1 MLLPSD
7 QLLNYFGTL
16 CIELKEGNASLLP
29 SRMKLCCSVL
39 PCAVLHCS
47 VLFYTVLCCS
57 VLKDD
62 GPQRQFRAQPFNF
75 VFIRAENL
83 ATFPIF
89 PKFRHFT
96 IVFRWFPSRARKVF
110 TRVHFFQLCR
120 LHFRLHDRVKP
131 RRCFL
136 QGCLQGPAKTRLFH
150 NPVNPLKRRSND
162 STA

>member
-1 MLLPSD
+1 M
-7 QLLNYFGTL
+7 F
-16 CIELKEGNASLLP
+16 SLT
-29 SRMKLCCSVL
+29 VY
-39 PCAVLHCS
+39 S
-47 VLFYTVLCCS
+47 VLFCTVLCCS
-57 VLKDD
+57 VLFCVVPCCKTTARSDSLEFNRLTSFSSE
-62 GPQRQFRAQPFNF
+62 QKTWLLFQFFQN
-75 VFIRAENL
+75 
-83 ATFPIF
+83 
-89 PKFRHFT
+89 FRHFT

-110 TRVHFFQLCR
+110 TWVHFFQLCR